1 MAGDEDQGALAGHEG
16 SSVSPAPGDATTSPA
31 PRIVS
36 KPASSGDKPWYL
48 DPPKVAGVLGFV
60 LALGTLGE
68 RLWVREQEQTQ
79 QRLVQLSEVVSS
91 LADIQ
96 VEYLEA
102 LGKAPSNI
110 YALGVAKNTKRQMHL
125 QTAAALLSY
134 QRVKARASAQILA
147 ALGGEY
153 MSDGRYDEAAGNL
166 LAALKAP
173 GADDTTKPSLL
184 RALGILHRVPETRVT
199 NLPAARDYFKRA
211 RDMQDARRDETGHLS
226 WAETMLTEASYDVTY
241 GDLPRAKLLAEQAR
255 MRLAKC
261 RSLSPLRS
269 QLEQLAAAFARGEQY
284 AQAQGGIA
292 QIQPPA
298 ASPSLPRTPGP
309 PVPSPAPAGAS
320 PSTDKGGPTLA
331 AAPPAFPA
339 AIEIWDQIPGQVS
352 GVEMDIHV
360 DGTQV
365 GRVSNLDD
373 RREVRLGN
381 LATGFHSFSFVNMS
395 AYLIDPAKGRTPM
408 ASGFACSG
416 AFHFTGTKTVLRANV
431 GTGPN
436 GMMCTL
442 Q

>member
-1 MAGDEDQGALAGHEG
+1 MASDDTQAALAPQDAP
-16 SSVSPAPGDATTSPA
+16 SVSPNAGDAQAPPA
-31 PRIVS
+31 PPVAG
-36 KPASSGDKPWYL
+36 KPAGSGDKPWYL
-48 DPPKVAGVLGFV
+48 DPPKVAGVLGFL

-68 RLWVREQEQTQ
+68 RLWVREQEQTH

-125 QTAAALLSY
+125 QTAAALLAY
-134 QRVKARASAQILA
+134 PRVRTQASAQILA
-147 ALGGEY
+147 ALGGEHLN
-153 MSDGRYDEAAGNL
+153 DGRYEEAASHL
-166 LAALKAP
+166 LAALHAP

-211 RDMQDARRDETGHLS
+211 REMQDARRDDTGHLS
-226 WAETMLTEASYDVTY
+226 WAETMLTEASFDVTY
-241 GDLPRAKLLAEQAR
+241 GDLPRAKILAGEAR
-255 MRLAKC
+255 TRLARC

-269 QLEQLAAAFARGEQY
+269 QLEQLAAAYARGEQY
-284 AQAQGGIA
+284 AQVQGGIA
-292 QIQPPA
+292 QVQPPA
-298 ASPSLPRTPGP
+298 ASPNLPHTPVP
-309 PVPSPAPAGAS
+309 AVPSPAPAAT
-320 PSTDKGGPTLA
+320 PSNEKGTPTVA
-331 AAPPAFPA
+331 AATTAFPA
-339 AIEIWDQIPGQVS
+339 AIEIWDQVPGQVS

-360 DGTQV
+360 DGKQV
-365 GRVSNLDD
+365 GRVSNLED

-381 LATGFHSFSFVNMS
+381 LATGFHNFSFVNMN
-395 AYLIDPAKGRTPM
+395 AYLIDAAKGRTAM

-416 AFHFTGTKTVLRANV
+416 VFHFTGTKTVLRANV

-436 GMMCTL
+436 GVLCTL